1 MTVSLPTP
9 CFFFTGARKKVGK
22 HVPMLV
28 SNVNFSKNYTKSNS
42 ENVSRN
48 YLQARWGEKKTWGWE
63 EKLLTL
69 LALGPNHEAR

>member
-22 HVPMLV
+22 HVLLV

-48 YLQARWGEKKTWGWE
+48 YLHARWGEKKNVGVGRETFNTNTTR
-63 EKLLTL
+63 KVSQTC
-69 LALGPNHEAR
+69 

>member
-1 MTVSLPTP
+1 
-9 CFFFTGARKKVGK
+9 
-22 HVPMLV
+22 MLV

-48 YLQARWGEKKTWGWE
+48 YLHARWGEKKTWGWE

-69 LALGPNHEAR
+69 LALGPNHEAH